1 MPVARPGARRRPHR
15 LALIA
20 SLVGALVLVAG
31 PVVQPPAADAGTA
44 ETMEAS
50 ILSWIN
56 ADRVARG
63 LVPLRLHPGLV
74 KLAGDR
80 AAKMASTGELKH
92 ASCLSCLLDARGIQW
107 YMNGEVISYTSWPWG
122 SEAAK
127 SMYESWKRSSIH
139 FGMLM
144 SNRFN
149 YLGVGVA
156 YRSANKT
163 TWGSVVL
170 TESQDRTKPWA
181 KMTSASRSGNDVTWR
196 WTGADRLLQTHT
208 AGLKNFD
215 VQLKR
220 DGGDW
225 RTIRTGIT
233 RTSLTLWD
241 RDGGH
246 YYTLRVRARDNRGL
260 VSKWSSGIRVWVP

>member
-1 MPVARPGARRRPHR
+1 MPFVRPRGRPRRHR

-20 SLVGALVLVAG
+20 SLVAALVLTAG
-31 PVVQPPAADAGTA
+31 PVAQPPSADAGTA

-50 ILSWIN
+50 LLSWIN

-63 LVPLRLHPGLV
+63 LVPLRRHPGLV

-80 AAKMASTGELKH
+80 AATMASTGELKH
-92 ASCLSCLLDARGIQW
+92 ASCLSCTLTARGIQW
-107 YMNGEVISYTSWPWG
+107 YMNGEVIAYTSWPWG

-127 SMYESWKRSSIH
+127 SMYEGWKRSSVH

-156 YRSANKT
+156 YRSANRT

-181 KMTSASRSGNDVTWR
+181 RMASGSRSGDDVTWR
-196 WTGADRLLQTHT
+196 WSGGDRRLQTHT

-215 VQLKR
+215 VQLRR

-225 RTIRTGIT
+225 RTIRTGT
-233 RTSLTLWD
+233 TATSLTLRD
-241 RDGGH
+241 RVHGH

-260 VSKWSSGIRVWVP
+260 VSKWSSGIRIWVP